1 MQDLRR
7 KDIDVLRA
15 MAVLP
20 VIIFHFKNE
29 YFPLGYL
36 GVDIFFVISGYLIA
50 KIILKDLTNN
60 SFSYVGFYT
69 RRVKRIL
76 PAFLFVII
84 ISLFFAI
91 FILLNSDLKAFSE
104 SIISSLFFVQNI
116 YYWITGGYFG
126 TENEL
131 KPLLHLWSLGI
142 EIQFYIFF
150 PIFFIFLYKIKFTFK
165 KIIIFIILISLI
177 SLLLNVF
184 LIFKGH
190 RDSLFFLFPFRIW
203 EFGLGILTALI
214 QNKNKNYF
222 YLEKY
227 RTLIGLAFIVFN
239 YIYKINYLPDSFL
252 ICVGTALLLFRENI
266 TKNFFH
272 KFFNSQAL
280 IFIGLISYSLYLWHW
295 PVATYLKYISVDK
308 LSNNYI
314 FFGILLTVMFSLFS
328 WKYVERPFL
337 ENKEKSKFI
346 FRYVF
351 ILYCLLASLSLLIL
365 ANKNIP
371 STHNKDLNKLSSAI
385 GSTYHCS
392 FLNYHFYGDSFGC
405 LVNNKSEKKYSV
417 AIFGNSHA
425 AMYGW
430 AIKKKLNEDNSQA
443 LMLHINDCSPFKQV
457 NISLNCIR
465 KVDNYVDSIIKDSQ
479 IKKVIIGLNW
489 YSNQLIDRNGKLL
502 DETNFDKRND
512 LLIKLIDELTE
523 NKKEVYLIGPI
534 NMPNFTF
541 SNELRKLAFDKTN
554 KFSLSAP
561 KKDFLE
567 EHSKSINLFSDKLS
581 SKFLR
586 PDKILCSGEKC
597 FLGNLNSFYFSDNN
611 HLSKDGSIRLF
622 KLFEDINFN

>member
-1 MQDLRR
+1 MKYLRR

-15 MAVLP
+15 LAVLP
-20 VIIFHFKNE
+20 VIFFHFKQE

-60 SFSYVGFYT
+60 SFSYVDFYT
-69 RRVKRIL
+69 RRIKRIL
-76 PAFLFVII
+76 PAFLFVIF
-84 ISLFFAI
+84 ISSFFAI
-91 FILLNSDLKAFSE
+91 FILLDSDLQAFSE
-104 SIISSLFFVQNI
+104 SVISSLFFVQNI
-116 YYWITGGYFG
+116 YYRVTGGYFG

-222 YLEKY
+222 FLEKY

-272 KFFNSQAL
+272 KFFNSHAL

-365 ANKNIP
+365 TNKNIP

-405 LVNNKSEKKYSV
+405 LLNNKSEKKYSV

-430 AIKKKLNEDNSQA
+430 AIKKKLYEDNSQA
-443 LMLHINDCSPFKQV
+443 LMLHINDCSPFKEV

-465 KVDNYVDSIIKDSQ
+465 KVNNYVESIIKDSQ

-502 DETNFDKRND
+502 NETNFDKRND
-512 LLIKLIDELTE
+512 LLIKLIDELIE

-534 NMPNFTF
+534 NMPTFTI
-541 SNELRKLAFDKTN
+541 SNELRKLAFDKKN

-586 PDKILCSGEKC
+586 PDKILCSEEKC
-597 FLGNLNSFYFSDNN
+597 FLGNLDSFYFSDNN
-611 HLSKDGSIRLF
+611 HLSKNGSIRLF